1 VGKVSVTVLIPA
13 HNEAEWIE
21 RIVANLAE
29 QTSPPSRIVVAANG
43 CSDDTAEIAAA
54 AGAEVFETPKDPHRK
69 AGALNKALNRI
80 LPTLADDDF
89 VFIQDADTL
98 PVPRWL
104 EVAQQW
110 ADKNPLAV
118 VSGRYA
124 TAPAGWS
131 MLKIVQENEFSRDG
145 RSIDRRNSRTRIVVG
160 TSALFRVSI
169 LREII
174 AARVS
179 GKLPGPRSA
188 DVFSVNSITEDYE
201 LTLALKTL
209 GFETVSPPECDAVT
223 DVMTTVPALW
233 TQRIRWQRG
242 AFTDLRTYGLNK
254 VTAWY
259 YAAQLL
265 GLLGMLTVCIIIAQ
279 VALVVFVY
287 GHYSPAAVW
296 IETLPLFIAYRI
308 LTVQRTGWK
317 GMLVAAL
324 MVPETVYDFF
334 RYGVYVAAVCNVITR
349 RATRRA

>member
-1 VGKVSVTVLIPA
+1 
-13 HNEAEWIE
+13 
-21 RIVANLAE
+21 
-29 QTSPPSRIVVAANG
+29 
-43 CSDDTAEIAAA
+43 
-54 AGAEVFETPKDPHRK
+54 
-69 AGALNKALNRI
+69 
-80 LPTLADDDF
+80 
-89 VFIQDADTL
+89 
-98 PVPRWL
+98 
-104 EVAQQW
+104 
-110 ADKNPLAV
+110 
-118 VSGRYA
+118 
-124 TAPAGWS
+124 
-131 MLKIVQENEFSRDG
+131 
-145 RSIDRRNSRTRIVVG
+145 VVG

-179 GKLPGPRSA
+179 GRLPGPRSA
-188 DVFSVNSITEDYE
+188 DVFSVRSITEDYE

-209 GFETVSPPECDAVT
+209 GFQTMSPPECDAVT

-254 VTAWY
+254 ITFWY

-265 GLLGMLTVCIIIAQ
+265 GLLGMLTVCMIIAQ
-279 VALVVFVY
+279 VVLVVLMV
-287 GHYSPAAVW
+287 GHWSPAAVW

-334 RYGVYVAAVCNVITR
+334 RYGVYVAAVCNVVTR
-349 RATRRA
+349 RAIRWA

>member
-1 VGKVSVTVLIPA
+1 VGNVATIVLIPA
-13 HNEAEWIE
+13 HNEAEWIGKT
-21 RIVANLAE
+21 IANLAE
-29 QTSPPSRIVVAANG
+29 QTCPPSRIVVAANG
-43 CSDDTAEIAAA
+43 CSDDTAAAAAA

-104 EVAQQW
+104 EVAQEW
-110 ADKNPLAV
+110 AARNPRAV
-118 VSGRYA
+118 ISGRYA
-124 TAPAGWS
+124 TLPTGWS
-131 MLKIVQENEFSRDG
+131 MLRIVQENEFVRDG
-145 RSIDRRNSRTRIVVG
+145 RAIDRRNSRTRIVVG

-179 GKLPGPRSA
+179 GRLPGPRSA
-188 DVFSVNSITEDYE
+188 DVFSVRSITEDYE
-201 LTLALKTL
+201 LTLALKVLGYQTL
-209 GFETVSPPECDAVT
+209 SPVECDAVT
-223 DVMTTVPALW
+223 DVMATVPELW

-254 VTAWY
+254 ITCWY

-265 GLLGMLTVCIIIAQ
+265 GLLGMLSVCVIIAQ
-279 VALVVFVY
+279 VTLVVLMY
-287 GHYSPAAVW
+287 GHWEPAAVW
-296 IETLPLFIAYRI
+296 LETLPLFVAYRI

-317 GMLVAAL
+317 GMLIAGL
-324 MVPETVYDFF
+324 MVPETIYDFF
-334 RYGVYVAAVCNVITR
+334 RYGVYLAAVFNAVTR
-349 RATRRA
+349 KATRWA

>member
-1 VGKVSVTVLIPA
+1 MSITVLIPA

-21 RIVANLAE
+21 RIIANLAK

-43 CSDDTAEIAAA
+43 CSDNTAELAAA
-54 AGAEVFETPKDPHRK
+54 AGAEVFETPQDPHRK

-80 LPTLADDDF
+80 LPTLDDDDF

-104 EVAQQW
+104 EVAQEW
-110 ADKNPLAV
+110 AGKNPLAV

-124 TAPAGWS
+124 TAPTGWS
-131 MLKIVQENEFSRDG
+131 MLKIVQENEFTRDG

-179 GKLPGPRSA
+179 GRLPGPRMA
-188 DVFSVNSITEDYE
+188 DVFSIRSITEDYE

-209 GFETVSPPECDAVT
+209 GYQTVSPPECDAVT
-223 DVMTTVPALW
+223 DVMDTVPALW

-254 VTAWY
+254 VTFWY

-265 GLLGMLTVCIIIAQ
+265 GLLGMLTVCMIIAQ
-279 VALVVFVY
+279 VTLVVVMV
-287 GHYSPAAVW
+287 GHWSPAAVW
-296 IETLPLFIAYRI
+296 IETLPLFVAYRI

-334 RYGVYVAAVCNVITR
+334 RYGVYVAAVCNVVTR
-349 RATRRA
+349 RATRWA

>member
-1 VGKVSVTVLIPA
+1 VSITVLIPA

-21 RIVANLAE
+21 RTVANLAK
-29 QTSPPSRIVVAANG
+29 QTCQPSRVVVAANG
-43 CSDDTAEIAAA
+43 CSDDTAKIAAA

-80 LPTLADDDF
+80 LPTMADDDF

-110 ADKNPLAV
+110 AHKNPLAV

-124 TAPAGWS
+124 SPPTGGS
-131 MLKIVQENEFSRDG
+131 LLRIVQENEFSRDG
-145 RSIDRRNSRTRIVVG
+145 RTIDRRKNRTRIVVG

-179 GKLPGPRSA
+179 GRLPGPRSA
-188 DVFSVNSITEDYE
+188 DVFSVRSITEDYE

-209 GFETVSPPECDAVT
+209 GFQTVSPPECDAVT

-242 AFTDLRTYGLNK
+242 AFTDLSTYGLNK
-254 VTAWY
+254 TTSWY

-265 GLLGMLTVCIIIAQ
+265 GLMGMLTVCLIITQIT
-279 VALVVFVY
+279 LVVAMTGRWV
-287 GHYSPAAVW
+287 PAAVW
-296 IETLPLFIAYRI
+296 LETLPLFIAYRI

-324 MVPETVYDFF
+324 MVPEIVYDFF
-334 RYGVYVAAVCNVITR
+334 RYGVYLTAVWNAITGTAAR
-349 RATRRA
+349 WA